1 MNQLLTFWPPKTAQT
16 LLLLQ
21 QIRSFERLTAGALY
35 QLQRDQ
41 MGTLLAHAYRRS
53 PFWRNRLDGLG
64 FDVQAPDQMLVN
76 ALSVLTRYEL
86 QNSFMEM
93 RTRWHGLSPDSIV
106 TVSSSGSTGRPVQV
120 EKSVEFQVPL
130 ENAYGLL
137 DMAWHQRDLL
147 ATFAEIGFFTEDKT
161 LPIWDSLYRE
171 LGYRGRYDK
180 RAIADRT
187 PQDHLDWLK
196 VVRPKYLMASPF
208 LVEQMARIAI
218 DEGVGLAIEQVIS
231 KSERVT
237 PTQRRLAFK
246 AFGAKI
252 IDRYSSEENGMIAL
266 QCPKH
271 DHLHV
276 LPGSLVEIVDES
288 GNPCPVGKPGRVLVT
303 SLYSYAMP
311 LIRYDIGDMAEWGEP
326 CDCGI
331 TWPVIKRLWGRV
343 RNRVVLPDGSGF
355 PMGFLGDDLG
365 KITAIREFRVRQYLG
380 KELELQLRLDAPLL
394 QADFALIAQT
404 LKKSGLAGLV
414 LVIRAV
420 DQIDWVPGKKRDEF
434 EQISE
439 AIPDFSGDCV
449 ARMKI

>member
-1 MNQLLTFWPPKTAQT
+1 MNDIHSFYNPKTSKV

-21 QIRSFERLTAGALY
+21 QLRLRSGLAPDKLRIC
-35 QLQRDQ
+35 QSLQADR
-41 MGTLLAHAYRRS
+41 LLAYARQYS
-53 PFWRNRLDGLG
+53 PFWQQQKTNTESFSGLG
-64 FDVQAPDQMLVN
+64 VLSRGMLQEHFIN
-76 ALSVLTRYEL
+76 
-86 QNSFMEM
+86 M
-93 RTRWHGLSPDSIV
+93 RVHGSPLKASDIFLV
-106 TVSSSGSTGRPVQV
+106 ATSGTTGKPVRV
-120 EKSVEFQVPL
+120 EKSTQFQSPL
-130 ENAYGLL
+130 EAAYALL
-137 DMAWHQRDLL
+137 DIAWHRRDMSSKI
-147 ATFAEIGFFTEDKT
+147 AEIGFFTEEKS
-161 LPIWDSLYRE
+161 LQSWGSLYSE
-171 LGYRGRYDK
+171 LGYRGLYEK
-180 RAIADRT
+180 RAIANRK

-208 LVEQMARIAI
+208 LVEQMSRIAI
-218 DEGVGLAIEQVIS
+218 DEGIDLAIEQVIS

-252 IDRYSSEENGMIAL
+252 VDRYSSEENGMIAL

-288 GNPCPVGKPGRVLVT
+288 GKTCPVGKPGRVLVT

-311 LIRYDIGDMAEWGEP
+311 LIRYDIGDMAEWGEA

-331 TWPVIKRLWGRV
+331 TWPVIKKLWGRV

-365 KITAIREFRVRQYLG
+365 KIPAIREFRVRQYHCKG
-380 KELELQLRLDAPLL
+380 LELQLRLDAPLL

-414 LVIRAV
+414 LVIRVV

-434 EQISE
+434 EQINSE
-439 AIPDFSGDCV
+439 MPDFPADCV